1 MLLLFFFPPALIL
14 TVIVCV
20 ILVQRLFSAKVV
32 LFCSWRR
39 ELGGFFLVF
48 SSSDF
53 FLCVI
58 AAILFLVLLYGRA
71 PYFNDF
77 FFFCSFPLLL
87 MTPRRC
93 FSLAL
98 LFRTAASMRGL
109 STLYCLACEREGCLV
124 NSHFL
129 EVCRV
134 LDTSEECPTEL
145 DFRGNYLGDA
155 GAAAIVRTVAIMRW
169 VRFIDLRDSGAG
181 AKTVEALVAVAD
193 EHPSLRCV
201 DLRGG
206 GNEVFAMSGRR
217 LLAALGRCTK
227 LVVHVNYDDL
237 PATMARKLQAVKQ
250 RNEQLQREEEAAM
263 EAEKRALMPVLD
275 SLQGKGH
282 EEDLF
287 YLATHDSDGNS
298 LYSEDPNLLHLV
310 DSLNT
315 YMEDYLESYQYVG
328 RVAALLAVDLGAA
341 ILPCIRAT
349 AVAVPPSVATST
361 GRVYP
366 LDVVATIRAVDALLG
381 GLRANPFLLEELI
394 ETRGPIFE
402 MYLNKLRE
410 TRGEH
415 ESLVASRLGLCP
427 SYQEKMLV
435 VEMRT
440 LYNRIVAGIVQ
451 KSMADLPSMCHVEEH
466 LRRVRVE
473 VINRLLEGRERV
485 LPVLMAQVQYF
496 GYNHAKQTTRWAEAY
511 ATKKEESPQNS
522 ERMEGS
528 DEEDE
533 EEPDAVADS
542 SPVTPK
548 RGANMCVEAICEL
561 RELLQD
567 TYTSLRYAVTRPLF
581 EALPM
586 EIRMFLSDLALR
598 RAASL
603 YAPNIFVLERKE
615 KAQPPGQC
623 AEGWPLT
630 TKVDDPFDIV
640 RIFERV
646 HSRQDLSEVLCAFEE
661 WYRLRQVECY
671 DVTYVSRQEL
681 LSRTRRM

>member
-1 MLLLFFFPPALIL
+1 MA
-14 TVIVCV
+14 
-20 ILVQRLFSAKVV
+20 
-32 LFCSWRR
+32 
-39 ELGGFFLVF
+39 
-48 SSSDF
+48 
-53 FLCVI
+53 
-58 AAILFLVLLYGRA
+58 
-71 PYFNDF
+71 
-77 FFFCSFPLLL
+77 
-87 MTPRRC
+87 PRRC
-93 FSLAL
+93 LSLVL

-134 LDTSEECPTEL
+134 LDTSEECPTEF

-217 LLAALGRCTK
+217 LLAALGRCTR

-263 EAEKRALMPVLD
+263 EAEKRAVMPVLD

-415 ESLVASRLGLCP
+415 ESLVTSRLGLCP

-451 KSMADLPSMCHVEEH
+451 KSMVDLPSMCHVEEH

-511 ATKKEESPQNS
+511 ATKKEEPPQKS

-548 RGANMCVEAICEL
+548 RGANMCVEAIFEL

-567 TYTSLRYAVTRPLF
+567 NYTSLRYAVTRPLF

-603 YAPNIFVLERKE
+603 YTPNIFVLERKE

-646 HSRQDLSEVLCAFEE
+646 RSRQDLSEVLCAFEE

>member
-1 MLLLFFFPPALIL
+1 MA
-14 TVIVCV
+14 
-20 ILVQRLFSAKVV
+20 
-32 LFCSWRR
+32 
-39 ELGGFFLVF
+39 
-48 SSSDF
+48 
-53 FLCVI
+53 
-58 AAILFLVLLYGRA
+58 
-71 PYFNDF
+71 
-77 FFFCSFPLLL
+77 
-87 MTPRRC
+87 PRRC
-93 FSLAL
+93 LSLAL

-134 LDTSEECPTEL
+134 LDTSEECPTEF
-145 DFRGNYLGDA
+145 DFCGNYLGDA

-217 LLAALGRCTK
+217 LLAALGRCAK

-250 RNEQLQREEEAAM
+250 RNEQQQREEEAAM

-275 SLQGKGH
+275 SLQGKDH

-451 KSMADLPSMCHVEEH
+451 KSMVDLPSMCHVEEH

-511 ATKKEESPQNS
+511 ATKKEESPQKS

-548 RGANMCVEAICEL
+548 RCTNMCVEAICEL

-567 TYTSLRYAVTRPLF
+567 NYTSLRYAVTRPLF

-603 YAPNIFVLERKE
+603 YTPNIFVLERKE

-646 HSRQDLSEVLCAFEE
+646 RSRQDLSEVLCAFEE

>member
-1 MLLLFFFPPALIL
+1 
-14 TVIVCV
+14 
-20 ILVQRLFSAKVV
+20 
-32 LFCSWRR
+32 
-39 ELGGFFLVF
+39 
-48 SSSDF
+48 
-53 FLCVI
+53 
-58 AAILFLVLLYGRA
+58 
-71 PYFNDF
+71 
-77 FFFCSFPLLL
+77 
-87 MTPRRC
+87 
-93 FSLAL
+93 
-98 LFRTAASMRGL
+98 MRGL

-287 YLATHDSDGNS
+287 YLPTHDSDGNS

-496 GYNHAKQTTRWAEAY
+496 GYNHAKRTTRWAEGY

-533 EEPDAVADS
+533 EEPDAVVDS

-567 TYTSLRYAVTRPLF
+567 SYTSLRYAVTRPLF